1 MPRRRSRKGIEDVQ
15 ITVSGLPAHVV
26 KEIDRIAAEEDRS
39 RSSVVR
45 RLLRH
50 AVEQTQKLGAGSW
63 RGVSGMRGRFSGA
76 QSMGKSRAHYSG
88 GANCGAA
95 RRPGYRYAIKYAI
108 RHAEQARAAYE
119 ESLAHLELV
128 STWEPIE
135 RLYGGSWTEPRLAD
149 LRVRVRD
156 LVGFHLE
163 LYLNAV
169 RTVKLLKGMLGQ
181 AVDGAKEKSEQM
193 P

>member
-1 MPRRRSRKGIEDVQ
+1 
-15 ITVSGLPAHVV
+15 
-26 KEIDRIAAEEDRS
+26 
-39 RSSVVR
+39 
-45 RLLRH
+45 
-50 AVEQTQKLGAGSW
+50 
-63 RGVSGMRGRFSGA
+63 MRGRFSGA